1 MQQAVAAVGN
11 MLPAVN
17 VEEGELLAKREKLL
31 AFIRSTQLAS
41 RKWRETSQALAPLL
55 GLDAADLT
63 VTQLKQLSRMA
74 MLCFA
79 EDKPEPEWFDA
90 KYLEQVQETVVK
102 AKQLYQEHNLIK
114 SRLEQTYTMAS
125 TS

>member
-1 MQQAVAAVGN
+1 MQQAVAAVGT
-11 MLPAVN
+11 MLPT
-17 VEEGELLAKREKLL
+17 VEVEIGELLAKREKLL
-31 AFIRSTQLAS
+31 AYIRSTQLAA

-55 GLDAADLT
+55 GLDPADLT
-63 VTQLKQLSRMA
+63 VTQLTQLSRMA

-79 EDKPEPEWFDA
+79 DDKPEPQWFDA

-114 SRLEQTYTMAS
+114 SRLEQNYSEES